1 MAEAQTQHRAGPA
14 EPEVPARPIAARR
27 IVTQWAIG
35 GALFGLLFPLV
46 GWWIARGQLSGW
58 SIAGAHESQPVL
70 FIVDLAPVVLG
81 IAGIGI
87 GVFHARLAKTKQSVQ
102 RRVEERTAE
111 LRIAMRELENLMAE
125 KDALLEGKGRFVAT
139 VSHELRTPLTAVV
152 GLAHALAESD
162 AGDAADVA
170 AVERHELLEMLVAES
185 EEVAAIV
192 EDLLVAAR
200 SETGHLSL
208 AVDEVH
214 LDLEALAV
222 ADSMHIDLQR
232 CLVAPAAV
240 VGDPVRVRQIIRN
253 LLSNAKRYGGPST
266 CVETGTNDGRGTVVV
281 SDDGAGIPP
290 EMIEAVFAP
299 FSRAHSSPD
308 DVDPVGLGLSVS
320 RHLARLMGGDLKY
333 ARCDGWT
340 SFTLVLPGSVASPAT
355 PRSMVV

>member
-1 MAEAQTQHRAGPA
+1 MVR
-14 EPEVPARPIAARR
+14 
-27 IVTQWAIG
+27 WAIG

-46 GWWIARGQLSGW
+46 GWWIARRQLSGW
-58 SIAGAHESQPVL
+58 SIAGAHEMQPVL

-87 GVFHARLAKTKQSVQ
+87 GVFHTRLARTKLSIE

-111 LRIAMRELENLMAE
+111 LRIAMDELEKLMAE
-125 KDALLEGKGRFVAT
+125 KDSLLEGKGRFVAT
-139 VSHELRTPLTAVV
+139 VSHELRTPLTSVV
-152 GLAHALAESD
+152 GLAHALSESD
-162 AGDAADVA
+162 TEATGDAPDA
-170 AVERHELLEMLVAES
+170 AATERHELLDLLVAES

-200 SETGHLSL
+200 SETGQLSL
-208 AVDEVH
+208 AVDEVR
-214 LDLEALAV
+214 LDAEAV
-222 ADSMHIDLQR
+222 AVAESMHVDLHR

-240 VGDPVRVRQIIRN
+240 TGDPVRVRQIIRN
-253 LLSNAKRYGGPST
+253 LLSNAKRYGGPNI
-266 CVETGTNDGRGTVVV
+266 CVETSTHDGRGTVVV

-299 FSRAHSSPD
+299 FSRAHASPD

-320 RHLARLMGGDLKY
+320 RHLARLMGGDLEY

-340 SFTLVLPGSVASPAT
+340 SFTLLLPGSVASPAA
-355 PRSMVV
+355 PRSMAV